1 MLGVA
6 VAVLATSTAGV
17 ECNSSTLKAT
27 SNAIRYYAHTRPP
40 SSTLYDVGLL
50 VSDSIE
56 GSVTVRETLER
67 IAASDEP
74 YGNALATAICTGM
87 EQLTTDNQ
95 TTSDE
100 DWNSFLVTEVETLLP
115 NSLPALIDTKV
126 DQFTTAANLA
136 QVNPQLARTYYQQC
150 IASRR

>member
-17 ECNSSTLKAT
+17 ECNSSTTLKAT
-27 SNAIRYYAHTRPP
+27 SNAVRYYAHTRPP

-56 GSVTVRETLER
+56 GSVTVRETLDR
-67 IAASDEP
+67 IAVSDEP
-74 YGNALATAICTGM
+74 YGAALATAICTGM
-87 EQLTTDNQ
+87 ENLRTDNQ
-95 TTSDE
+95 TASDE
-100 DWNSFLVTEVETLLP
+100 DWNSFLVAEVETLLP
-115 NSLPALIDTKV
+115 GTALIETKV

-136 QVNPQLARTYYQQC
+136 QVNPQLARAYYQEC
-150 IASRR
+150 IAPR